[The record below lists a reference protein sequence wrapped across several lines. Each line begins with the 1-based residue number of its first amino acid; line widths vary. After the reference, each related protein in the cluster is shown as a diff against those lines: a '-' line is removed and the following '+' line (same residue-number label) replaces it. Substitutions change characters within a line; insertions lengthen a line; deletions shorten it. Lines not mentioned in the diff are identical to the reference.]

1 MTGCFLYHGKD
12 VVKIRSTGRS
22 LIYKLKR
29 VERVYSF
36 HGYVDLKYFFSIFD
50 PDKRSLVI
58 VSDVVAKCPFL
69 SDVVGEDQIISLI
82 DPPYFGHPH
91 PPLITWPRHFL
102 PFLDAAIKLRWLFRF
117 TNGKAEAFM
126 LNDFNV
132 FTIFVLTEVFRRK
145 NIKVK
150 HIDTCAWLRTERSS
164 DVLIRSRGP
173 QFKKHLNILSRIAG
187 TEITEGIYRPI
198 AAGPDDPGHPA
209 SATAVGYVLADSM
222 EKIEIAVTPWDKLI
236 ERFNLGRYAP
246 GENAVLVI
254 DTLFAEAW
262 PKVDRTRTYERT
274 ANYFASKLRN
284 DQRIHFKPHYLSPGS
299 NVFQSTVIEGK
310 VDVLEASVPAEVYME
325 FYDEIYFF
333 SSLSAAFK
341 CKGKKYSLAPLIAF
355 LSEDEKERFLT
366 IQKLKFGDEIDN
378 IELVSDSG
386 S

>member
-1 MTGCFLYHGKD
+1 M
-12 VVKIRSTGRS
+12 KIRSTGRS

-36 HGYVDLKYFFSIFD
+36 YGYGDLKYFFSIFD

-91 PPLITWPRHFL
+91 PPLKTWPRHFL

-132 FTIFVLTEVFRRK
+132 FTIFVLIEVFRRK

-150 HIDTCAWLRTERSS
+150 HIDTCPWLRTERSS
-164 DVLIRSRGP
+164 DDLIRSRGP
-173 QFKKHLNILSRIAG
+173 RFKKYLNTLSRIAG

-198 AAGPDDPGHPA
+198 AAGRDDPGHPA
-209 SATAVGYVLADSM
+209 SVTAVGYALADPM
-222 EKIEIAVTPWDKLI
+222 EKNEIAIAVAPYSKLI

-246 GENAVLVI
+246 GEDAVLVI
-254 DTLFAEAW
+254 ETPFAEAW

-284 DQRIHFKPHYLSPGS
+284 DQRIHFKPHYRSPGS
-299 NVFQSTVIEGK
+299 EVFQGTVIEGK
-310 VDVLEASVPAEVYME
+310 VDVLEASVPAEVYIE

-333 SSLSAAFK
+333 SSSSAASK
-341 CKGKKYSLAPLIAF
+341 CKGKKYSLAPLIVF

-366 IQKLKFGDEIDN
+366 LQKLKFGDEIDN
-378 IELVSDSG
+378 IEFVSDSG

>member
-1 MTGCFLYHGKD
+1 MKN
-12 VVKIRSTGRS
+12 RSTGRS

-36 HGYVDLKYFFSIFD
+36 YGYKDLKYFFSIFD

-58 VSDVVAKCPFL
+58 VPDVVAKCPFL

-82 DPPYFGHPH
+82 DPPYFVGHPH
-91 PPLITWPRHFL
+91 PPLETWPRHFL

-126 LNDFNV
+126 LKDFNV
-132 FTIFVLTEVFRRK
+132 FTIFVLTGVFRRK

-150 HIDTCAWLRTERSS
+150 YINTCAWLRTERSS
-164 DVLIRSRGP
+164 DDLIRSRGP
-173 QFKKHLNILSRIAG
+173 QFKRYLNILSRIAG

-198 AAGPDDPGHPA
+198 AARPDDPGHLA
-209 SATAVGYVLADSM
+209 SATAVGYALADAM
-222 EKIEIAVTPWDKLI
+222 EKIEIAIAATPWSKLI
-236 ERFNLGRYAP
+236 DRFNLGGYAP
-246 GENAVLVI
+246 GEDAVLVI
-254 DTLFAEAW
+254 ETPFAAAW
-262 PKVDRTRTYERT
+262 PKVDGTRTYERVG
-274 ANYFASKLRN
+274 NYFVSKLRN

-299 NVFQSTVIEGK
+299 DIFQSTVIEDK

-333 SSLSAAFK
+333 SSSSAASK
-341 CKGKKYSLAPLIAF
+341 CKGKKYSLSPLIVF

-366 IQKLKFGDEIDN
+366 LQKLKFDDEIDN
-378 IELVSDSG
+378 IEFVSDSG

>member
-1 MTGCFLYHGKD
+1 M
-12 VVKIRSTGRS
+12 KIRSTGRS

-36 HGYVDLKYFFSIFD
+36 YGYIDLKYFLSIFD

-91 PPLITWPRHFL
+91 PPLKTWPQHFL

-117 TNGKAEAFM
+117 TNGKAETFM

-164 DVLIRSRGP
+164 DDLIRSRGP
-173 QFKKHLNILSRIAG
+173 QFKRYLNILSRIAG
-187 TEITEGIYRPI
+187 TEITEGIYRPM
-198 AAGPDDPGHPA
+198 AAGRDDPGHPA
-209 SATAVGYVLADSM
+209 SVTAVGYALADPM
-222 EKIEIAVTPWDKLI
+222 EKIEIAATPWSKLI
-236 ERFNLGRYAP
+236 ERFNLGGYAP
-246 GENAVLVI
+246 GEDAVLVI
-254 DTLFAEAW
+254 ETAFAERW
-262 PKVDRTRTYERT
+262 PKVDRTRTYERVG
-274 ANYFASKLRN
+274 NYFASKLRN
-284 DQRIHFKPHYLSPGS
+284 DQRIHFKPHYASPGS
-299 NVFQSTVIEGK
+299 DVIQSTVMEGK
-310 VDVLEASVPAEVYME
+310 VDVLETSVPAEVYME

-333 SSLSAAFK
+333 SSASAASK
-341 CKGKKYSLAPLIAF
+341 CKGKKYSLSPLIVF
-355 LSEDEKERFLT
+355 LSEHEKERFLT
-366 IQKLKFGDEIDN
+366 LQKLKFGDEIDN